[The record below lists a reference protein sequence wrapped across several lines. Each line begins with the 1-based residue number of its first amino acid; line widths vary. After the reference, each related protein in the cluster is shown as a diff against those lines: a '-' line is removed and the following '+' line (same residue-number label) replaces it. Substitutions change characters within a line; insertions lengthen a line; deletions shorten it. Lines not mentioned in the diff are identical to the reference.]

1 MRSKR
6 RHARPQVLDSDEEEE
21 EEGDGGRKDE
31 SGSVQ
36 TTETSKRSS
45 DRTEAAVPR
54 DTRETKA
61 DLSLSVLSSTCSVV
75 QSQGRRDPD
84 EGQLDGRAKTEMEE
98 STQGHDPVVPDTGDG
113 LQGSAGG
120 ESSSH

>member
-1 MRSKR
+1 MRLKR

-31 SGSVQ
+31 SGSV
-36 TTETSKRSS
+36 TSKRSS